1 MSTEDGED
9 PPVAAPE
16 PSDRVSDP
24 SDAFQALGNE
34 VRMGILETMLE
45 WTDGVGADAGER
57 DSESDRAHPS
67 FSMLFEASDVE
78 TSAGFAY
85 HLDELVGPYLRKVSA
100 ESSADA
106 DADTDGTNE
115 GYELT
120 YAGEQIARAIATGTY
135 TQRVDHPPVPLEDD
149 CPFCE
154 HDALTARASDNRV
167 TVACGHCERRLLRLD
182 LPPAGL
188 ESHGESFPA
197 AFDRYHRHRLSLVRD
212 GVCPACSGEVDARLV
227 RPSPATDD
235 LLPAEH
241 AIHLQ
246 AEFTCSC
253 CGTTLRSPVA
263 LSLLSHPAVVSF
275 YYEHGQAVS
284 ERPLWNVGHE
294 WAETVLSEDPLAV
307 RVVVELEDDVLALYV
322 DERLNVVETQRASVS
337 ETTEADAAD
346 EGDEAVETTET
357 TEADE
362 TVGTHETDDAAET
375 AAQ

>member
-9 PPVAAPE
+9 PPVATPE

-45 WTDGVGADAGER
+45 WTDGAAESER
-57 DSESDRAHPS
+57 STPS
-67 FSMLFEASDVE
+67 FSMLFEASEVD

-85 HLDELVGPYLRKVSA
+85 HLDELVGPYLRKINE

-106 DADTDGTNE
+106 DSGAD

-154 HDALTARASDNRV
+154 HDALTAQASDNRV

-241 AIHLQ
+241 ATHLQ
-246 AEFTCSC
+246 ADFTCSC
-253 CGTTLRSPVA
+253 CGTTLRSPVS

-307 RVVVELEDDVLALYV
+307 RVIVELEDDVLALYV

-337 ETTEADAAD
+337 ETTEGNESA
-346 EGDEAVETTET
+346 EGDGAAETTET
-357 TEADE
+357 TEAGE
-362 TVGTHETDDAAET
+362 TVVTHETDDTAET
-375 AAQ
+375 TAQ